1 MNEHKAFPLFT
12 AFSDINEK
20 YIFDA
25 LDETQHKSKWY
36 LNSAFLGI
44 SAACFCLVAVA
55 TAAMIALGGSG
66 KLSAFFGGNS
76 NTSSHSDSG
85 NNSTLCE
92 INDETMFARDFIK
105 VPLNKFS
112 IGLGAPGD
120 LSNRYTIDDLASVTQ
135 LDTYSFDENS
145 KIELYSEDGIKQ
157 VDKAFFTSKDYP
169 DYDYL
174 YGESVWYDIRNK
186 LYKVAYG
193 GELSSPDISISVS
206 DKGILVM
213 RIQSFSTDD
222 NSVTDIAG
230 IYPSETLY
238 TLALEHRKNRT
249 DSLYV
254 TDEQLGKIKS
264 EFAEYIK
271 NHSSVFG
278 EGYEESSFET
288 YEINEDKAFYPTIRY
303 TAKTKKPA
311 TTEEQ
316 ILDYNEMFCKTVT
329 IDYNGSDTYITVE
342 GIAPYV
348 KKTGTVNILPYDDAK
363 KKMAAN
369 DGVYAI
375 QPGMHQ
381 DGEDDEYCPTHNE
394 LLKTEYTAE
403 NDMILT
409 YAKTKDGSIIPV
421 YAEKRTYTADD
432 GNKDDYIALLS
443 AVK

>member
-12 AFSDINEK
+12 ALGGINEK
-20 YIFDA
+20 YISDA
-25 LDETQHKSKWY
+25 LDETPHQNKWY

-44 SAACFCLVAVA
+44 SAACFCLITVA
-55 TAAMIALGGSG
+55 TAAMIALGGSEY
-66 KLSAFFGGNS
+66 LSAFFSGNS
-76 NTSSHSDSG
+76 NTSSHSDY
-85 NNSTLCE
+85 STSNR
-92 INDETMFARDFIK
+92 INEKTMFARDFIK
-105 VPLNKFS
+105 VQHDKFS
-112 IGLGAPGD
+112 VGLGAPGD

-145 KIELYSEDGIKQ
+145 NIELYSEEGIKQ
-157 VDKAFFTSKDYP
+157 VDKAFFTSKDHS
-169 DYDYL
+169 DNENQ
-174 YGESVWYDIRNK
+174 YGESVWYDKNDET
-186 LYKVAYG
+186 YKIAYG
-193 GELSSPDISISVS
+193 GELSSPDISIWVN

-222 NSVTDIAG
+222 NSVADIAG

-238 TLALEHRKNRT
+238 ALALEHRKNRT

-254 TDEQLGKIKS
+254 TDEQLGKIKG

-278 EGYEESSFET
+278 KGYEESSFET

-329 IDYNGSDTYITVE
+329 IDYNGCDTYITVE
-342 GIAPYV
+342 GIAPYI

-369 DGVYAI
+369 DGVYAV
-375 QPGMHQ
+375 QPGVRQ
-381 DGEDDEYCPTHNE
+381 DGEDNDYCPTHNE

-421 YAEKRTYTADD
+421 YAEKRTYKADD
-432 GNKDDYIALLS
+432 GNEDDYIALLS

>member
-12 AFSDINEK
+12 AFGDINEK
-20 YIFDA
+20 YISDA
-25 LDETQHKSKWY
+25 LDETPHKNRWY
-36 LNSAFLGI
+36 LNTAFLGI

-66 KLSAFFGGNS
+66 KLSAFFSGNS
-76 NTSSHSDSG
+76 NTSSHSDHS
-85 NNSTLCE
+85 NNSTPSE
-92 INDETMFARDFIK
+92 INDATMFARDFIK
-105 VPLNKFS
+105 VPLDKFS
-112 IGLGAPGD
+112 VGLGAPVD

-303 TAKTKKPA
+303 TAKTKMPV

-329 IDYNGSDTYITVE
+329 IDYNGCDTYITVE
-342 GIAPYV
+342 GIAPYI

-369 DGVYAI
+369 DDVYAI
-375 QPGMHQ
+375 QPGVRQ
-381 DGEDDEYCPTHNE
+381 DGEDNDYCPTHNE

-409 YAKTKDGSIIPV
+409 YAKIKDGSIIPV

>member
-1 MNEHKAFPLFT
+1 MRKRGIGMKKKCNVLAAVMAGVMCVTLLCSCQSNAK
-12 AFSDINEK
+12 SGINE
-20 YIFDA
+20 
-25 LDETQHKSKWY
+25 
-36 LNSAFLGI
+36 
-44 SAACFCLVAVA
+44 
-55 TAAMIALGGSG
+55 
-66 KLSAFFGGNS
+66 
-76 NTSSHSDSG
+76 
-85 NNSTLCE
+85 
-92 INDETMFARDFIK
+92 ETMFARDFIK
-105 VPLNKFS
+105 VQRDKFS
-112 IGLGAPGD
+112 VGLGAPGD

-145 KIELYSEDGIKQ
+145 NIELYSEEGIKQ
-157 VDKAFFTSKDYP
+157 VDKAFFTSKDHS
-169 DYDYL
+169 DNENQ
-174 YGESVWYDIRNK
+174 YGESVWYDKNDET
-186 LYKVAYG
+186 YKIAYG
-193 GELSSPDISISVS
+193 GELSSPDISIWVN

-222 NSVTDIAG
+222 NSVADIAG

-238 TLALEHRKNRT
+238 ALALEHRKNRT

-278 EGYEESSFET
+278 AGYEESSFET

-316 ILDYNEMFCKTVT
+316 ILDYNDMFCKTVT
-329 IDYNGSDTYITVE
+329 IDYNGCDTYITVE

-363 KKMAAN
+363 KKMTAN
-369 DGVYAI
+369 DGVYAV
-375 QPGMHQ
+375 QPGVRQ
-381 DGEDDEYCPTHNE
+381 DGEDNDYCPTHNE

-421 YAEKRTYTADD
+421 YAEKRTYKADD
-432 GNKDDYIALLS
+432 GNEDDYIALLS

>member
-1 MNEHKAFPLFT
+1 MNNHKAFPLFT
-12 AFSDINEK
+12 AFGDINEK
-20 YIFDA
+20 YISDA
-25 LDETQHKSKWY
+25 LDETPHKNRWY
-36 LNSAFLGI
+36 LNTAFLGI

-66 KLSAFFGGNS
+66 KLSAFFSGNS
-76 NTSSHSDSG
+76 NTSSHSDHS
-85 NNSTLCE
+85 NNSTPSE
-92 INDETMFARDFIK
+92 INDATMFARDFIK
-105 VPLNKFS
+105 VPLDKFS
-112 IGLGAPGD
+112 VGLGAPVD

-303 TAKTKKPA
+303 TAKTKMPV

-329 IDYNGSDTYITVE
+329 IDYNGCDTYITVE
-342 GIAPYV
+342 GIAPYI

-369 DGVYAI
+369 DDVYAI
-375 QPGMHQ
+375 QPGVRQ
-381 DGEDDEYCPTHNE
+381 DGEDNDYCPTHNE

-409 YAKTKDGSIIPV
+409 YAKIKDGSIIPV

>member
-1 MNEHKAFPLFT
+1 MNEHKALPLFT

-20 YIFDA
+20 YISDA
-25 LDETQHKSKWY
+25 LDETPHKNKWY

-55 TAAMIALGGSG
+55 TAAMIALGGSEY
-66 KLSAFFGGNS
+66 LSAFFSGNS
-76 NTSSHSDSG
+76 NTSSHSDY
-85 NNSTLCE
+85 STSNG
-92 INDETMFARDFIK
+92 INEKTMFARDFIK
-105 VPLNKFS
+105 VQYDKFS
-112 IGLGAPGD
+112 VGLGAPGD
-120 LSNRYTIDDLASVTQ
+120 VSNRYTVDDLASVTQ

-186 LYKVAYG
+186 TYKVAYG
-193 GELSSPDISISVS
+193 GELSSPDISIWAD
-206 DKGILVM
+206 DKGELVM
-213 RIQSFSTDD
+213 RIQSFNTDD
-222 NSVTDIAG
+222 NSVSQIEG
-230 IYPSETLY
+230 IYPSEMLY

-278 EGYEESSFET
+278 EGYEESAFET
-288 YEINEDKAFYPTIRY
+288 YSINEDKAFYPTIRY
-303 TAKTKKPA
+303 TAKTKKA
-311 TTEEQ
+311 STAEEQ
-316 ILDYNEMFCKTVT
+316 ILDYNNMFCKTVT
-329 IDYNGSDTYITVE
+329 IEYNGSDTYISVD
-342 GIAPYV
+342 GIAPYI
-348 KKTGTVNILPYDDAK
+348 KKTGTVNILPYDEAK

-375 QPGMHQ
+375 QPGVCQ
-381 DGEDDEYCPTHNE
+381 DGEDNDYCPTHNE

-403 NDMILT
+403 SDMILT

-421 YAEKRTYTADD
+421 YAENRTYKADD

-443 AVK
+443 AAK

>member
-1 MNEHKAFPLFT
+1 MMAFLLKIIHLYHLLKGVKLMIKNRLLVILAGVMCVT
-12 AFSDINEK
+12 LLCSCQSNAKSGINE
-20 YIFDA
+20 
-25 LDETQHKSKWY
+25 
-36 LNSAFLGI
+36 
-44 SAACFCLVAVA
+44 
-55 TAAMIALGGSG
+55 
-66 KLSAFFGGNS
+66 
-76 NTSSHSDSG
+76 
-85 NNSTLCE
+85 
-92 INDETMFARDFIK
+92 ETMFARDFIK
-105 VPLNKFS
+105 VQRDKFS
-112 IGLGAPGD
+112 VGLGAPGD

-145 KIELYSEDGIKQ
+145 NIELYSEEGIKQ
-157 VDKAFFTSKDYP
+157 VDKAFFTSKAHSDNENQ
-169 DYDYL
+169 
-174 YGESVWYDIRNK
+174 YGESVWYDKNDET
-186 LYKVAYG
+186 YKIAYG
-193 GELSSPDISISVS
+193 GELSSPDISIWVN

-222 NSVTDIAG
+222 NSVADIAG

-238 TLALEHRKNRT
+238 ALALEHRKNRT

-329 IDYNGSDTYITVE
+329 IDYNGCDTYITVE
-342 GIAPYV
+342 GIAPYI

-369 DGVYAI
+369 DGVYAV
-375 QPGMHQ
+375 QPGVRQ
-381 DGEDDEYCPTHNE
+381 DGEDNDYCPTHNE

-403 NDMILT
+403 KDMILT
-409 YAKTKDGSIIPV
+409 YAKTNDGSVIPV
-421 YAEKRTYTADD
+421 YAEKRTYKADE
-432 GNKDDYIALLS
+432 NSITTDYIALMP
-443 AVK
+443 AAK

>member
-1 MNEHKAFPLFT
+1 MKKKYNVLAAVMAGAMCVTLLCSCQSNAK
-12 AFSDINEK
+12 SGINE
-20 YIFDA
+20 
-25 LDETQHKSKWY
+25 
-36 LNSAFLGI
+36 
-44 SAACFCLVAVA
+44 
-55 TAAMIALGGSG
+55 
-66 KLSAFFGGNS
+66 
-76 NTSSHSDSG
+76 
-85 NNSTLCE
+85 
-92 INDETMFARDFIK
+92 ETMFARDFIK
-105 VPLNKFS
+105 VQLDKFS
-112 IGLGAPGD
+112 VGLGAPGD
-120 LSNRYTIDDLASVTQ
+120 VSNRYAVDDLASVTQ

-157 VDKAFFTSKDYP
+157 IDKAFFTSKDYP

-186 LYKVAYG
+186 TYKVAYG
-193 GELSSPDISISVS
+193 GELSSPDISIWAD
-206 DKGILVM
+206 DKGELVM
-213 RIQSFSTDD
+213 RIQSFNTDD
-222 NSVTDIAG
+222 NSVSQIEG

-288 YEINEDKAFYPTIRY
+288 YSINEDKAFYPTIRY
-303 TAKTKKPA
+303 TAKTKKA
-311 TTEEQ
+311 STAEEK
-316 ILDYNEMFCKTVT
+316 ILDYNDMFCKTVT
-329 IDYNGSDTYITVE
+329 IEYDGSDTYISVE

-348 KKTGTVNILPYDDAK
+348 KKTGTVNILPYDEAK

-369 DGVYAI
+369 ENVYAV
-375 QPGMHQ
+375 QPGVCQ
-381 DGEDDEYCPTHNE
+381 DGEDNDYCPTHNE

-421 YAEKRTYTADD
+421 YAENRTYMADD

>member
-1 MNEHKAFPLFT
+1 MQY
-12 AFSDINEK
+12 D
-20 YIFDA
+20 
-25 LDETQHKSKWY
+25 
-36 LNSAFLGI
+36 
-44 SAACFCLVAVA
+44 
-55 TAAMIALGGSG
+55 
-66 KLSAFFGGNS
+66 
-76 NTSSHSDSG
+76 
-85 NNSTLCE
+85 
-92 INDETMFARDFIK
+92 
-105 VPLNKFS
+105 KFS
-112 IGLGAPGD
+112 VGLGAPGD
-120 LSNRYTIDDLASVTQ
+120 VSNRYTVDDLASVTQ

-186 LYKVAYG
+186 TYKVAYG
-193 GELSSPDISISVS
+193 GELSSPDISIWAD
-206 DKGILVM
+206 DKGVLVM
-213 RIQSFSTDD
+213 HIQSFSTDD
-222 NSVTDIAG
+222 NSVAHIAG

-238 TLALEHRKNRT
+238 ALALEHRKNRT

-303 TAKTKKPA
+303 TAKTKKA
-311 TTEEQ
+311 STAEEK
-316 ILDYNEMFCKTVT
+316 ILDYNDMFCKTVT
-329 IDYNGSDTYITVE
+329 IDYNGCDTYITVE

-369 DGVYAI
+369 DGVYAV
-375 QPGMHQ
+375 QPGVQQ
-381 DGEDDEYCPTHNE
+381 DSEDNDYCPTHNE

-421 YAEKRTYTADD
+421 YAEKRTYKADD
-432 GNKDDYIALLS
+432 GNEDDYIALLS

>member
-12 AFSDINEK
+12 AFGDINEK
-20 YIFDA
+20 YISDA
-25 LDETQHKSKWY
+25 LDETPHQNKWY
-36 LNSAFLGI
+36 LNSAFLGV
-44 SAACFCLVAVA
+44 SAACFCLITVA
-55 TAAMIALGGSG
+55 TAAMIALGGSEY
-66 KLSAFFGGNS
+66 LSAFFSGNS
-76 NTSSHSDSG
+76 NTSSHSDY
-85 NNSTLCE
+85 STSNG
-92 INDETMFARDFIK
+92 INEKTMFARDFIK
-105 VPLNKFS
+105 VQRDKFS
-112 IGLGAPGD
+112 VGLGAPGD

-145 KIELYSEDGIKQ
+145 NIELYSEEGIKQ
-157 VDKAFFTSKDYP
+157 VDKAFFTSKDHS
-169 DYDYL
+169 DNENQ
-174 YGESVWYDIRNK
+174 YGESVWYDKNDET
-186 LYKVAYG
+186 YKIAYG
-193 GELSSPDISISVS
+193 GELSSPDISIWVN

-222 NSVTDIAG
+222 NSVADIAG

-238 TLALEHRKNRT
+238 ALALEHRKNRT

-254 TDEQLGKIKS
+254 TDEQLGKIKG

-329 IDYNGSDTYITVE
+329 IDYNGCDTYITVE
-342 GIAPYV
+342 GIAPYI

-363 KKMAAN
+363 KKMTAN
-369 DGVYAI
+369 DGVYAV
-375 QPGMHQ
+375 QPGVRQ
-381 DGEDDEYCPTHNE
+381 DGEDNDYCPTHNE

-409 YAKTKDGSIIPV
+409 YAKTNDGSIIPV
-421 YAEKRTYTADD
+421 YAEKRTYKADD
-432 GNKDDYIALLS
+432 GNEDDYIALLS

>member
-12 AFSDINEK
+12 AFSNINEK
-20 YIFDA
+20 YVSDA
-25 LDETQHKSKWY
+25 LDETPHKNKWY
-36 LNSAFLGI
+36 LNSAFLGV
-44 SAACFCLVAVA
+44 SAACFCLITVA
-55 TAAMIALGGSG
+55 TAAMIALGGSE

-76 NTSSHSDSG
+76 NTSSHSDYS
-85 NNSTLCE
+85 NNSTLSG
-92 INDETMFARDFIK
+92 INEKTMFARDFIK
-105 VPLNKFS
+105 VQHDKFS
-112 IGLGAPGD
+112 VGLGAAGD
-120 LSNRYTIDDLASVTQ
+120 VSNRYTADDLASVTQ

-169 DYDYL
+169 DYEYL

-193 GELSSPDISISVS
+193 GELSFPDICIWVD
-206 DKGILVM
+206 DKGVLVM

-222 NSVTDIAG
+222 NSVAQIAG

-238 TLALEHRKNRT
+238 ALALEHRKNRT

-254 TDEQLGKIKS
+254 TDEQLGKIKG

-278 EGYEESSFET
+278 EGYEESAFET
-288 YEINEDKAFYPTIRY
+288 YEINEYKAFYPTIRY

-329 IDYNGSDTYITVE
+329 IDYNGCDTYITVE

-394 LLKTEYTAE
+394 LLKTEYTADD
-403 NDMILT
+403 DMILT

-421 YAEKRTYTADD
+421 YAEKRTYKADG

>member
-12 AFSDINEK
+12 AFGDINEK
-20 YIFDA
+20 YISDA
-25 LDETQHKSKWY
+25 LDETPHQNKWY
-36 LNSAFLGI
+36 LNSAFLGV
-44 SAACFCLVAVA
+44 SAACFCLITVA
-55 TAAMIALGGSG
+55 TAAMIALGGSEY
-66 KLSAFFGGNS
+66 LSAFFSGNS
-76 NTSSHSDSG
+76 NTSSHSDY
-85 NNSTLCE
+85 STSNG
-92 INDETMFARDFIK
+92 INEKTMFARDFIK
-105 VPLNKFS
+105 VQHDKFS
-112 IGLGAPGD
+112 VGLGSPGD

-145 KIELYSEDGIKQ
+145 NIELYSEEGIKQ
-157 VDKAFFTSKDYP
+157 VDKAFFTSKDHS
-169 DYDYL
+169 DNENQ
-174 YGESVWYDIRNK
+174 YGESVWYDKNDET
-186 LYKVAYG
+186 YKIAYG
-193 GELSSPDISISVS
+193 GELSSPDISIWVN

-222 NSVTDIAG
+222 NSVADIAG

-238 TLALEHRKNRT
+238 ALALEHRKNRT

-254 TDEQLGKIKS
+254 TDEQLGKIKG

-316 ILDYNEMFCKTVT
+316 ILDYNDMFCKTVT
-329 IDYNGSDTYITVE
+329 IDYNGCDTYITVE
-342 GIAPYV
+342 GIAPYI
-348 KKTGTVNILPYDDAK
+348 KKTGTVNILAYDDAK

-369 DGVYAI
+369 DGVYAV
-375 QPGMHQ
+375 QPGVRQ
-381 DGEDDEYCPTHNE
+381 DGEDNDYCPTHNE

-421 YAEKRTYTADD
+421 YAEKRTYKADD
-432 GNKDDYIALLS
+432 GNEDDYIALLS

>member
-12 AFSDINEK
+12 AFGDINEK
-20 YIFDA
+20 YISDA
-25 LDETQHKSKWY
+25 LDETPHQNKWY
-36 LNSAFLGI
+36 LNSAFLGV
-44 SAACFCLVAVA
+44 SAACFCLITVA
-55 TAAMIALGGSG
+55 TAAMIALGGSEY
-66 KLSAFFGGNS
+66 LSAFFSGNS
-76 NTSSHSDSG
+76 NTSSHSDY
-85 NNSTLCE
+85 STSNG
-92 INDETMFARDFIK
+92 INEKTMFARDFIK
-105 VPLNKFS
+105 VQRDKFS
-112 IGLGAPGD
+112 VGLGAPGD

-145 KIELYSEDGIKQ
+145 NIELYSEEGIKQ
-157 VDKAFFTSKDYP
+157 VDKAFFTSKDHS
-169 DYDYL
+169 DNENQ
-174 YGESVWYDIRNK
+174 YGESVWYDKNDET
-186 LYKVAYG
+186 YKITYG
-193 GELSSPDISISVS
+193 GELSSPDISIWVN

-222 NSVTDIAG
+222 NSVADIAG

-238 TLALEHRKNRT
+238 ALALEHRKNRT

-254 TDEQLGKIKS
+254 TDEQLGKIKG

-329 IDYNGSDTYITVE
+329 IDYNGCDTYITVE
-342 GIAPYV
+342 GIAPYI

-363 KKMAAN
+363 KKMTAN
-369 DGVYAI
+369 DGVYAV
-375 QPGMHQ
+375 QPGVRQ
-381 DGEDDEYCPTHNE
+381 DGEDNDYCPTHNE

-409 YAKTKDGSIIPV
+409 YAKTNDGSIIPV
-421 YAEKRTYTADD
+421 YAEKRTYKADD
-432 GNKDDYIALLS
+432 GNEDDYIALLS

>member
-12 AFSDINEK
+12 AFGNINEK
-20 YIFDA
+20 YISDA
-25 LDETQHKSKWY
+25 LDETPHKSKWY

-44 SAACFCLVAVA
+44 SAACFCLVAVT

-66 KLSAFFGGNS
+66 KLSAFFGENS
-76 NTSSHSDSG
+76 NTSSHSDHS
-85 NNSTLCE
+85 NNSTPSK
-92 INDETMFARDFIK
+92 INEETMFARDFIK
-105 VPLNKFS
+105 VQRDKFS
-112 IGLGAPGD
+112 VGLGAPGD
-120 LSNRYTIDDLASVTQ
+120 LSYRYTVDDLASVTQ

-186 LYKVAYG
+186 TYKVAYG
-193 GELSSPDISISVS
+193 GELSSPDISIWAD
-206 DKGILVM
+206 DKGELVM
-213 RIQSFSTDD
+213 RIQSFNTDD
-222 NSVTDIAG
+222 NSVSQIEG
-230 IYPSETLY
+230 IYPSEMLY

-278 EGYEESSFET
+278 EGYEESAFET
-288 YEINEDKAFYPTIRY
+288 YSINEDKAFYPTIRY
-303 TAKTKKPA
+303 TAKTKKA
-311 TTEEQ
+311 STAEEQ
-316 ILDYNEMFCKTVT
+316 ILDYNNMFCKTVT
-329 IDYNGSDTYITVE
+329 IEYNGSDTYISVD
-342 GIAPYV
+342 GIAPYI
-348 KKTGTVNILPYDDAK
+348 KKTGTVNILPYDEAK

-375 QPGMHQ
+375 QPGVCQ
-381 DGEDDEYCPTHNE
+381 DGEDNDYCPTHNE

-403 NDMILT
+403 SDMILT

-421 YAEKRTYTADD
+421 YAENRTYKADD

-443 AVK
+443 AAK

>member
-20 YIFDA
+20 YISDA
-25 LDETQHKSKWY
+25 LDETPHENKWY

-44 SAACFCLVAVA
+44 SAACFCLITVA
-55 TAAMIALGGSG
+55 TAAMIALGGSEY
-66 KLSAFFGGNS
+66 LSAFFSGNS
-76 NTSSHSDSG
+76 NTSSHSDY
-85 NNSTLCE
+85 STSNR
-92 INDETMFARDFIK
+92 INEKTMFARDFIK
-105 VPLNKFS
+105 VQHDKFS
-112 IGLGAPGD
+112 VGLGAPGD

-145 KIELYSEDGIKQ
+145 NIELYSEEGIKQ
-157 VDKAFFTSKDYP
+157 VDKAFFTSKDHS
-169 DYDYL
+169 DNENQ
-174 YGESVWYDIRNK
+174 YGESVWYDKNDET
-186 LYKVAYG
+186 YKIAYG
-193 GELSSPDISISVS
+193 GELSSPDISIWVN

-222 NSVTDIAG
+222 NSVADIVG

-238 TLALEHRKNRT
+238 ALALEHRKNRT

-254 TDEQLGKIKS
+254 TDEQLGKIKG

-329 IDYNGSDTYITVE
+329 IDYNGCDTYITVE
-342 GIAPYV
+342 GIAPYI

-369 DGVYAI
+369 DGVYAV
-375 QPGMHQ
+375 QPGVRQ
-381 DGEDDEYCPTHNE
+381 DGEDNDYCPTHNE

-403 NDMILT
+403 NDMMLT

-421 YAEKRTYTADD
+421 YAEKRTYKADD
-432 GNKDDYIALLS
+432 GNEDDYIALLS

>member
-1 MNEHKAFPLFT
+1 MTKT
-12 AFSDINEK
+12 V
-20 YIFDA
+20 
-25 LDETQHKSKWY
+25 T
-36 LNSAFLGI
+36 
-44 SAACFCLVAVA
+44 
-55 TAAMIALGGSG
+55 
-66 KLSAFFGGNS
+66 S
-76 NTSSHSDSG
+76 N
-85 NNSTLCE
+85 C
-92 INDETMFARDFIK
+92 
-105 VPLNKFS
+105 
-112 IGLGAPGD
+112 
-120 LSNRYTIDDLASVTQ
+120 
-135 LDTYSFDENS
+135 
-145 KIELYSEDGIKQ
+145 
-157 VDKAFFTSKDYP
+157 TSKDHS
-169 DYDYL
+169 DNENQ
-174 YGESVWYDIRNK
+174 YGESVWYDKNDET
-186 LYKVAYG
+186 YKIAYG
-193 GELSSPDISISVS
+193 GELSSPDISIWVN

-222 NSVTDIAG
+222 NSVADIAG

-238 TLALEHRKNRT
+238 ALALEHRKNRT

-254 TDEQLGKIKS
+254 TDEQLGKIKG

-329 IDYNGSDTYITVE
+329 INYNGCDTYITVE
-342 GIAPYV
+342 GIAPYI

-369 DGVYAI
+369 DGVYAV
-375 QPGMHQ
+375 QPGVRQ
-381 DGEDDEYCPTHNE
+381 DGEDNDYCPTHNE

-409 YAKTKDGSIIPV
+409 YAKTNDGSIIPV
-421 YAEKRTYTADD
+421 YAEKRTYKADE
-432 GNKDDYIALLS
+432 NSITTDYIALMP
-443 AVK
+443 AAK

>member
-1 MNEHKAFPLFT
+1 MKKKCNVLAAVMAGVMCVTLLCSCQSNAK
-12 AFSDINEK
+12 SGINE
-20 YIFDA
+20 
-25 LDETQHKSKWY
+25 
-36 LNSAFLGI
+36 
-44 SAACFCLVAVA
+44 
-55 TAAMIALGGSG
+55 
-66 KLSAFFGGNS
+66 
-76 NTSSHSDSG
+76 
-85 NNSTLCE
+85 
-92 INDETMFARDFIK
+92 ETMFARDFIK
-105 VPLNKFS
+105 VQRDKFS
-112 IGLGAPGD
+112 VGLGAPGD

-145 KIELYSEDGIKQ
+145 NIELYSEEGIKQ
-157 VDKAFFTSKDYP
+157 VDKAFFTSKDHS
-169 DYDYL
+169 DNENQ
-174 YGESVWYDIRNK
+174 YGESVWYDKNDET
-186 LYKVAYG
+186 YKIAYG
-193 GELSSPDISISVS
+193 GELSSPDISIWVN

-222 NSVTDIAG
+222 NSVADIAG

-238 TLALEHRKNRT
+238 ALALEHRKNRT

-303 TAKTKKPA
+303 TAKTKKA
-311 TTEEQ
+311 STAEEK

-369 DGVYAI
+369 DGVYAV
-375 QPGMHQ
+375 QPGVRQ
-381 DGEDDEYCPTHNE
+381 DGEDNDYCPTHNE
-394 LLKTEYTAE
+394 LLKTDYTAE

-421 YAEKRTYTADD
+421 YAEKRTYKADE
-432 GNKDDYIALLS
+432 NSITTDYIALMP
-443 AVK
+443 AAK

>member
-20 YIFDA
+20 YISDA
-25 LDETQHKSKWY
+25 LDETPHQNKWY

-44 SAACFCLVAVA
+44 SAACFCLITVA
-55 TAAMIALGGSG
+55 TAAMIALGGSEY
-66 KLSAFFGGNS
+66 LSAFFSGNS
-76 NTSSHSDSG
+76 NTSSHSDY
-85 NNSTLCE
+85 STSNG
-92 INDETMFARDFIK
+92 INEKTMFARDFIK
-105 VPLNKFS
+105 VQRDKFS
-112 IGLGAPGD
+112 VGLGAPGD

-145 KIELYSEDGIKQ
+145 NIELYSEEGIKQ
-157 VDKAFFTSKDYP
+157 VDKAFFTSKDHS
-169 DYDYL
+169 DNENQ
-174 YGESVWYDIRNK
+174 YGESVWYDKNDET
-186 LYKVAYG
+186 YKIAYG
-193 GELSSPDISISVS
+193 GELSSPDISIWVN

-222 NSVTDIAG
+222 NSVADIAG

-278 EGYEESSFET
+278 EGYVESSFET

-329 IDYNGSDTYITVE
+329 IDYNGCDTYITVE
-342 GIAPYV
+342 GIAPYI

-375 QPGMHQ
+375 QPGVRQ
-381 DGEDDEYCPTHNE
+381 DGEDNDYCPTHNE

-421 YAEKRTYTADD
+421 YAEKRTYKADD
-432 GNKDDYIALLS
+432 GNEDDYIALLS

>member
-1 MNEHKAFPLFT
+1 MMAFLLKIIPLYHLLKGVKLMIKNRLLVILAVVMCVT
-12 AFSDINEK
+12 LLCSCQSNAKSGINE
-20 YIFDA
+20 
-25 LDETQHKSKWY
+25 
-36 LNSAFLGI
+36 
-44 SAACFCLVAVA
+44 
-55 TAAMIALGGSG
+55 
-66 KLSAFFGGNS
+66 
-76 NTSSHSDSG
+76 
-85 NNSTLCE
+85 
-92 INDETMFARDFIK
+92 ETMFARDFIK
-105 VPLNKFS
+105 VQRDKFS
-112 IGLGAPGD
+112 VGLGAPGD

-145 KIELYSEDGIKQ
+145 NIELYSEEGIKQ
-157 VDKAFFTSKDYP
+157 VDKAFFTSKDHS
-169 DYDYL
+169 DNENQ
-174 YGESVWYDIRNK
+174 YGESVWYDKNDET
-186 LYKVAYG
+186 YKIAYG
-193 GELSSPDISISVS
+193 GELSSPDISIWVN

-222 NSVTDIAG
+222 NSVADIAG

-238 TLALEHRKNRT
+238 ALALEHRKNRT

-329 IDYNGSDTYITVE
+329 IDYNGCDTYITVE
-342 GIAPYV
+342 GIAPYI

-369 DGVYAI
+369 DGVYAV
-375 QPGMHQ
+375 QPGVRQ
-381 DGEDDEYCPTHNE
+381 DGEDNDYCPTHNE

-421 YAEKRTYTADD
+421 YAEKRTYKADE
-432 GNKDDYIALLS
+432 NSITTDYIALMP
-443 AVK
+443 AAK

>member
-1 MNEHKAFPLFT
+1 MNNHKAFPLFT
-12 AFSDINEK
+12 AFGDINEK
-20 YIFDA
+20 YISDA
-25 LDETQHKSKWY
+25 FDETPHKNRWY
-36 LNSAFLGI
+36 LNTAFLGVA
-44 SAACFCLVAVA
+44 AACFCLVAVA

-76 NTSSHSDSG
+76 NTSSHSDHS

-105 VPLNKFS
+105 VPLDKFS

-303 TAKTKKPA
+303 TAKTKMPV

-316 ILDYNEMFCKTVT
+316 ILDYNEMFSKTVT
-329 IDYNGSDTYITVE
+329 IDYDGCDTYITVE

-369 DGVYAI
+369 DDVYAI
-375 QPGMHQ
+375 QPGVRQ
-381 DGEDDEYCPTHNE
+381 DGEDNDYCPTHNE

>member
-1 MNEHKAFPLFT
+1 MMAFLLKIIHLYHLLKGVKLMIKNRLLVILAGVMCVT
-12 AFSDINEK
+12 LLCSCQSNAKSGINE
-20 YIFDA
+20 
-25 LDETQHKSKWY
+25 
-36 LNSAFLGI
+36 
-44 SAACFCLVAVA
+44 
-55 TAAMIALGGSG
+55 
-66 KLSAFFGGNS
+66 
-76 NTSSHSDSG
+76 
-85 NNSTLCE
+85 
-92 INDETMFARDFIK
+92 ETMFARDFIK
-105 VPLNKFS
+105 VQRDKFS
-112 IGLGAPGD
+112 VGLGAPGD

-145 KIELYSEDGIKQ
+145 NIELYSEEGIKQ
-157 VDKAFFTSKDYP
+157 VDKAFFTSKAHSDNENQ
-169 DYDYL
+169 
-174 YGESVWYDIRNK
+174 YGESVWYDKNDET
-186 LYKVAYG
+186 YKIAYG
-193 GELSSPDISISVS
+193 GELSSPDISIWVN

-222 NSVTDIAG
+222 NSVADIAG

-238 TLALEHRKNRT
+238 ALALEHRKNRT

-329 IDYNGSDTYITVE
+329 IDYNGCDTYITVE
-342 GIAPYV
+342 GIAPYI

-369 DGVYAI
+369 DGVYAV
-375 QPGMHQ
+375 QPGVRQ
-381 DGEDDEYCPTHNE
+381 DGEDNDYCPTHNE

-409 YAKTKDGSIIPV
+409 YAKTNDGSIIPV
-421 YAEKRTYTADD
+421 YAEKRTYKADE
-432 GNKDDYIALLS
+432 NSITTDYIALMP
-443 AVK
+443 AAK

>member
-1 MNEHKAFPLFT
+1 MQVVKLELLPRCKAAAGGLYGMRKRGIGMKKKCNVLAAVMAGVMCVT
-12 AFSDINEK
+12 LLCSCQSNAKSGINE
-20 YIFDA
+20 
-25 LDETQHKSKWY
+25 
-36 LNSAFLGI
+36 
-44 SAACFCLVAVA
+44 
-55 TAAMIALGGSG
+55 
-66 KLSAFFGGNS
+66 
-76 NTSSHSDSG
+76 
-85 NNSTLCE
+85 
-92 INDETMFARDFIK
+92 ETMFARDFIK
-105 VPLNKFS
+105 VQHDKFS
-112 IGLGAPGD
+112 VGLGAPGD
-120 LSNRYTIDDLASVTQ
+120 LSNRYTIDDLASVIQ

-145 KIELYSEDGIKQ
+145 NIELYSEEGIKQ
-157 VDKAFFTSKDYP
+157 VDKAFFTSKDHS
-169 DYDYL
+169 DNENQ
-174 YGESVWYDIRNK
+174 YGESVWYDKNDET
-186 LYKVAYG
+186 YKIAYG
-193 GELSSPDISISVS
+193 GELSSPDISIWVN

-222 NSVTDIAG
+222 NSVADIAG

-238 TLALEHRKNRT
+238 ALALEHRKNRT

-329 IDYNGSDTYITVE
+329 IDYNGCDTYITVE
-342 GIAPYV
+342 GIAPYI

-363 KKMAAN
+363 KKMTAN
-369 DGVYAI
+369 DGVYAV
-375 QPGMHQ
+375 QPGVRQ
-381 DGEDDEYCPTHNE
+381 DGEDNDYCPTHNE

-409 YAKTKDGSIIPV
+409 YAKTNDGSIIPV
-421 YAEKRTYTADD
+421 YAEKRTYKADE
-432 GNKDDYIALLS
+432 NSITTDYIALMP
-443 AVK
+443 AAK

>member
-1 MNEHKAFPLFT
+1 MKKKCNVLAAVMAGVMCVTLLCSCQSNAK
-12 AFSDINEK
+12 SGINE
-20 YIFDA
+20 
-25 LDETQHKSKWY
+25 
-36 LNSAFLGI
+36 
-44 SAACFCLVAVA
+44 
-55 TAAMIALGGSG
+55 
-66 KLSAFFGGNS
+66 
-76 NTSSHSDSG
+76 
-85 NNSTLCE
+85 
-92 INDETMFARDFIK
+92 ETMFARDFIK
-105 VPLNKFS
+105 VQRDKFS
-112 IGLGAPGD
+112 VGLGAPGD

-145 KIELYSEDGIKQ
+145 NIELYSEEGIKQ
-157 VDKAFFTSKDYP
+157 VDKAFFTSKDHS
-169 DYDYL
+169 DNENQ
-174 YGESVWYDIRNK
+174 YGESVWYDKNDET
-186 LYKVAYG
+186 YKIAYG
-193 GELSSPDISISVS
+193 GELSSPDISIWVN

-222 NSVTDIAG
+222 NSVADIAG

-238 TLALEHRKNRT
+238 ALALEHRKNRT

-329 IDYNGSDTYITVE
+329 IDYNGCDTYITVE
-342 GIAPYV
+342 GIAPYI

-369 DGVYAI
+369 DGVYAV
-375 QPGMHQ
+375 QPGVRQ
-381 DGEDDEYCPTHNE
+381 DGEDNDYCPTHNE
-394 LLKTEYTAE
+394 LLKTDYTAE

-421 YAEKRTYTADD
+421 YAEKRTYKADE
-432 GNKDDYIALLS
+432 NSITTDYIALMP
-443 AVK
+443 AAK

>member
-1 MNEHKAFPLFT
+1 MNNHKAFPLFT
-12 AFSDINEK
+12 AFGDINEK
-20 YIFDA
+20 YISDA
-25 LDETQHKSKWY
+25 FDETPHKNRWY
-36 LNSAFLGI
+36 LNTAFLGV
-44 SAACFCLVAVA
+44 ATACFCLVAVA

-105 VPLNKFS
+105 VPLDKFS

-303 TAKTKKPA
+303 TAKTKMPV

-316 ILDYNEMFCKTVT
+316 ILDYNEMFSKTVT
-329 IDYNGSDTYITVE
+329 IDYDGCDTYITVE

-348 KKTGTVNILPYDDAK
+348 KKTGTVNILPYNDAK

-369 DGVYAI
+369 DDVYAI
-375 QPGMHQ
+375 QPSVRQ
-381 DGEDDEYCPTHNE
+381 DGEDNDYCPTHNE

>member
-12 AFSDINEK
+12 AFGDINEK
-20 YIFDA
+20 YISDA
-25 LDETQHKSKWY
+25 LDETPHQNKWY
-36 LNSAFLGI
+36 LNSAFLGV
-44 SAACFCLVAVA
+44 SAACFCLITVA
-55 TAAMIALGGSG
+55 TAAMIALGGSEY
-66 KLSAFFGGNS
+66 LSAFFSGNS
-76 NTSSHSDSG
+76 NTSSHSDY
-85 NNSTLCE
+85 STSNR
-92 INDETMFARDFIK
+92 INEKTMFARDFIK
-105 VPLNKFS
+105 VQHDKFS
-112 IGLGAPGD
+112 VGLGAPGD

-145 KIELYSEDGIKQ
+145 NIELYSEEGIKQ
-157 VDKAFFTSKDYP
+157 VDKAFFTSKDHS
-169 DYDYL
+169 DNENQ
-174 YGESVWYDIRNK
+174 YGESVWYDKNDET
-186 LYKVAYG
+186 YKIAYG
-193 GELSSPDISISVS
+193 GELSSPDISIWVN

-222 NSVTDIAG
+222 NSVADIVG

-238 TLALEHRKNRT
+238 ALALEHRKNRT

-254 TDEQLGKIKS
+254 TDEQLGKIKG

-329 IDYNGSDTYITVE
+329 IDYNGCDTYITVE
-342 GIAPYV
+342 GIAPYI

-369 DGVYAI
+369 DGVYAV
-375 QPGMHQ
+375 QPGVRQ
-381 DGEDDEYCPTHNE
+381 DGEDNDYCPTHNE

-403 NDMILT
+403 NDMMLT

-421 YAEKRTYTADD
+421 YAEKRTYKADD
-432 GNKDDYIALLS
+432 GNEDDYIALLS

>member
-1 MNEHKAFPLFT
+1 MIKNRLLVILAGVMCVTLLCSCQSNAK
-12 AFSDINEK
+12 SGINE
-20 YIFDA
+20 
-25 LDETQHKSKWY
+25 
-36 LNSAFLGI
+36 
-44 SAACFCLVAVA
+44 
-55 TAAMIALGGSG
+55 
-66 KLSAFFGGNS
+66 
-76 NTSSHSDSG
+76 
-85 NNSTLCE
+85 
-92 INDETMFARDFIK
+92 ETMFARDFIK
-105 VPLNKFS
+105 VQRDKFS
-112 IGLGAPGD
+112 VGLGAPGD

-145 KIELYSEDGIKQ
+145 NIELYSEEGIKQ
-157 VDKAFFTSKDYP
+157 VDKAFFTSKAHSDNENQ
-169 DYDYL
+169 
-174 YGESVWYDIRNK
+174 YGESVWYDKNDET
-186 LYKVAYG
+186 YKIAYG
-193 GELSSPDISISVS
+193 GELSSPDISIWVN

-222 NSVTDIAG
+222 NSVADIAG

-238 TLALEHRKNRT
+238 ALALEHRKNRT

-316 ILDYNEMFCKTVT
+316 ILNYNEMFCKTVT
-329 IDYNGSDTYITVE
+329 IDYNGCDTYITVE
-342 GIAPYV
+342 GIAPYI

-369 DGVYAI
+369 DGVYAV
-375 QPGMHQ
+375 QPGVRQ
-381 DGEDDEYCPTHNE
+381 DGEDNDYCPTHNE

-403 NDMILT
+403 KDMILT
-409 YAKTKDGSIIPV
+409 YAKTNDGSVIPV
-421 YAEKRTYTADD
+421 YAEKRTYKADE
-432 GNKDDYIALLS
+432 NSITTDYIALMP
-443 AVK
+443 AAK

>member
-1 MNEHKAFPLFT
+1 MKNI
-12 AFSDINEK
+12 S
-20 YIFDA
+20 DA
-25 LDETQHKSKWY
+25 LDETPHQNKWY
-36 LNSAFLGI
+36 LNSAFLGV
-44 SAACFCLVAVA
+44 SAACFCLITVA
-55 TAAMIALGGSG
+55 TAAMIALGGSEY
-66 KLSAFFGGNS
+66 LSAFFSGNS
-76 NTSSHSDSG
+76 NTSSHSDY
-85 NNSTLCE
+85 STSNG
-92 INDETMFARDFIK
+92 INEKTMFARDFIK
-105 VPLNKFS
+105 VQRDKFS
-112 IGLGAPGD
+112 VGLGAPGD

-145 KIELYSEDGIKQ
+145 NIELYSEEGIKQ
-157 VDKAFFTSKDYP
+157 VDKAFFTSKDHS
-169 DYDYL
+169 DNENQ
-174 YGESVWYDIRNK
+174 YGESVWYDKNDET
-186 LYKVAYG
+186 YKIAYG
-193 GELSSPDISISVS
+193 GELSSPDISIWVN

-222 NSVTDIAG
+222 NSVADIAG

-238 TLALEHRKNRT
+238 ALALEHRKNRT

-316 ILDYNEMFCKTVT
+316 ILDYNDMFCKTVT
-329 IDYNGSDTYITVE
+329 IDYNGCDTYITVE
-342 GIAPYV
+342 GIAPYI
-348 KKTGTVNILPYDDAK
+348 KKTGTVNILPYNDAK

-369 DGVYAI
+369 DGVYAV
-375 QPGMHQ
+375 QPGVRQ
-381 DGEDDEYCPTHNE
+381 DGEDNDYCPTHNE

-409 YAKTKDGSIIPV
+409 YAKTNDGSIIPV
-421 YAEKRTYTADD
+421 YAEKRTYKADD
-432 GNKDDYIALLS
+432 GNEDDYIALLS

>member
-12 AFSDINEK
+12 ALGGINEK
-20 YIFDA
+20 YISDA
-25 LDETQHKSKWY
+25 LDETPHENKWY
-36 LNSAFLGI
+36 LNSAFLCI
-44 SAACFCLVAVA
+44 SAACFCLITVA
-55 TAAMIALGGSG
+55 TAAMIALGGSEY
-66 KLSAFFGGNS
+66 LSAFFSGNS
-76 NTSSHSDSG
+76 NTSSHSDY
-85 NNSTLCE
+85 STSNR
-92 INDETMFARDFIK
+92 INEKTMFARDFIK
-105 VPLNKFS
+105 VQHDKFS
-112 IGLGAPGD
+112 VGLGAPGD

-145 KIELYSEDGIKQ
+145 NIELYSEEGIKQ
-157 VDKAFFTSKDYP
+157 VDKAFFTSKDHS
-169 DYDYL
+169 DNENQ
-174 YGESVWYDIRNK
+174 YGESVWYDKNDET
-186 LYKVAYG
+186 YKIAYG
-193 GELSSPDISISVS
+193 GELSSPDISIWVN

-222 NSVTDIAG
+222 NSVADIAG

-238 TLALEHRKNRT
+238 ALALEHRKNRT

-254 TDEQLGKIKS
+254 TDEQLGKIKG

-278 EGYEESSFET
+278 KGYEESSFET

-329 IDYNGSDTYITVE
+329 IDYNGCDTYITVE
-342 GIAPYV
+342 GIAPYI

-369 DGVYAI
+369 DGVYAV
-375 QPGMHQ
+375 QPGVRQ
-381 DGEDDEYCPTHNE
+381 DGEDNDYCPTHNE

-421 YAEKRTYTADD
+421 YAEKRTYKADD
-432 GNKDDYIALLS
+432 GNEDDYIALLS

>member
-1 MNEHKAFPLFT
+1 MKKKCNVLAAVMAGVMCVTLLCSCQSNAK
-12 AFSDINEK
+12 SGINE
-20 YIFDA
+20 
-25 LDETQHKSKWY
+25 
-36 LNSAFLGI
+36 
-44 SAACFCLVAVA
+44 
-55 TAAMIALGGSG
+55 
-66 KLSAFFGGNS
+66 
-76 NTSSHSDSG
+76 
-85 NNSTLCE
+85 
-92 INDETMFARDFIK
+92 ETMFARDFIK
-105 VPLNKFS
+105 VQRDKFS
-112 IGLGAPGD
+112 VGLGAPGD

-145 KIELYSEDGIKQ
+145 NIELYSEEGIKQ
-157 VDKAFFTSKDYP
+157 VDKAFFTSKDHS
-169 DYDYL
+169 DNENQ
-174 YGESVWYDIRNK
+174 YGESVWYDKNDET
-186 LYKVAYG
+186 YKIAYG
-193 GELSSPDISISVS
+193 GELSSPDISIWVN

-222 NSVTDIAG
+222 NSVADIAG

-238 TLALEHRKNRT
+238 ALALEHRKNRT

-254 TDEQLGKIKS
+254 TDEQLGKIKG

-329 IDYNGSDTYITVE
+329 IDYNGCDTYITVE
-342 GIAPYV
+342 GIAPYI

-369 DGVYAI
+369 DGVYAV
-375 QPGMHQ
+375 QPGVRQ
-381 DGEDDEYCPTHNE
+381 DGEDNDYCPTHNE

-409 YAKTKDGSIIPV
+409 YAKTNDGSIIPV
-421 YAEKRTYTADD
+421 YAEKRTYKADE
-432 GNKDDYIALLS
+432 NSITTDYIALMP
-443 AVK
+443 AAK

>member
-12 AFSDINEK
+12 AFGDINEK
-20 YIFDA
+20 YISDA
-25 LDETQHKSKWY
+25 LDETPHQNKWY
-36 LNSAFLGI
+36 LNSAFLGV
-44 SAACFCLVAVA
+44 SAACFCLITVA
-55 TAAMIALGGSG
+55 TAAMIALGGSEY
-66 KLSAFFGGNS
+66 LSAFFSGNS
-76 NTSSHSDSG
+76 NTSSHSDY
-85 NNSTLCE
+85 STSNG
-92 INDETMFARDFIK
+92 INEKTMFARDFIK
-105 VPLNKFS
+105 VQRDKFS
-112 IGLGAPGD
+112 VGLGAPGD

-145 KIELYSEDGIKQ
+145 NIELYSEEGIKQ
-157 VDKAFFTSKDYP
+157 VDKAFFTSKDHS
-169 DYDYL
+169 DNENQ
-174 YGESVWYDIRNK
+174 YGESVWYDKNDET
-186 LYKVAYG
+186 YKIAYG
-193 GELSSPDISISVS
+193 GELSSPDISIWVN

-222 NSVTDIAG
+222 NSVADIAG

-238 TLALEHRKNRT
+238 ALALEHRKNRT

-254 TDEQLGKIKS
+254 TDEQLGKIKG

-278 EGYEESSFET
+278 KGYEESSFET

-329 IDYNGSDTYITVE
+329 IDYNGCDTYITVE
-342 GIAPYV
+342 GIAPYI
-348 KKTGTVNILPYDDAK
+348 KKTGTVNILPYDEAK

-369 DGVYAI
+369 DGVYAV
-375 QPGMHQ
+375 QPGVRQ
-381 DGEDDEYCPTHNE
+381 DGEDNDYCPTHNE

-409 YAKTKDGSIIPV
+409 YAKTNDGSIIPV
-421 YAEKRTYTADD
+421 YAEKRTYKADD
-432 GNKDDYIALLS
+432 GNEDDYIALLS

>member
-12 AFSDINEK
+12 AFGDINEK
-20 YIFDA
+20 YISDA
-25 LDETQHKSKWY
+25 LDETPHQNKWY

-44 SAACFCLVAVA
+44 SAACFCLITVA
-55 TAAMIALGGSG
+55 TAAMIALGGSEY
-66 KLSAFFGGNS
+66 LSAFFSGNS
-76 NTSSHSDSG
+76 NTSSHSDY
-85 NNSTLCE
+85 STSNG
-92 INDETMFARDFIK
+92 INEKTMFARDFIK
-105 VPLNKFS
+105 VQHDKFS
-112 IGLGAPGD
+112 VGLGAPGD

-145 KIELYSEDGIKQ
+145 NIELYSEEGIKQ
-157 VDKAFFTSKDYP
+157 VDKAFFTSKDHS
-169 DYDYL
+169 DNENQ
-174 YGESVWYDIRNK
+174 YGESVWYDKNDET
-186 LYKVAYG
+186 YKIAYG
-193 GELSSPDISISVS
+193 GELSSPDISIWVN

-222 NSVTDIAG
+222 NSVADIAG

-238 TLALEHRKNRT
+238 ALALEHRKNRT

-329 IDYNGSDTYITVE
+329 IDYNGCDTYITVE
-342 GIAPYV
+342 GIAPYI

-369 DGVYAI
+369 DGVYAV
-375 QPGMHQ
+375 QPGVRQ
-381 DGEDDEYCPTHNE
+381 DGEDNDYCPTHNE

-403 NDMILT
+403 KDMILT
-409 YAKTKDGSIIPV
+409 YAKTNDGSVIPV
-421 YAEKRTYTADD
+421 YAEKRTYKADD
-432 GNKDDYIALLS
+432 GNEDDYIALLS

>member
-1 MNEHKAFPLFT
+1 MIKNRLLVILAVVMCVTLLCSCQSNAK
-12 AFSDINEK
+12 SGINE
-20 YIFDA
+20 
-25 LDETQHKSKWY
+25 
-36 LNSAFLGI
+36 
-44 SAACFCLVAVA
+44 
-55 TAAMIALGGSG
+55 
-66 KLSAFFGGNS
+66 
-76 NTSSHSDSG
+76 
-85 NNSTLCE
+85 
-92 INDETMFARDFIK
+92 ETMFARDFIK
-105 VPLNKFS
+105 VQRDKFS
-112 IGLGAPGD
+112 VGLGAPGD

-145 KIELYSEDGIKQ
+145 NIELYSEEGIKQ
-157 VDKAFFTSKDYP
+157 VDKAFFTSKDHS
-169 DYDYL
+169 DNENQ
-174 YGESVWYDIRNK
+174 YGESVWYDKNDET
-186 LYKVAYG
+186 YKIAYG
-193 GELSSPDISISVS
+193 GELSSPDISIWVN

-222 NSVTDIAG
+222 NSVADIAG

-238 TLALEHRKNRT
+238 ALALEHRKNRT

-254 TDEQLGKIKS
+254 TDEQLGKIKG

-278 EGYEESSFET
+278 KGYEESSFET

-329 IDYNGSDTYITVE
+329 IDYNGCDTYITVE
-342 GIAPYV
+342 GIAPYI
-348 KKTGTVNILPYDDAK
+348 KKTGTVNILPYDEAK

-369 DGVYAI
+369 DGVYAV
-375 QPGMHQ
+375 QPGVRQ
-381 DGEDDEYCPTHNE
+381 DGEDNDYCPTHNE

-421 YAEKRTYTADD
+421 YAEKRTYKADE
-432 GNKDDYIALLS
+432 NSITTDYIALMP
-443 AVK
+443 AAK

>member
-1 MNEHKAFPLFT
+1 MRKRGIGMKKKCNVLAAVMAGVMCVTLLCSCQSNAK
-12 AFSDINEK
+12 SGINE
-20 YIFDA
+20 
-25 LDETQHKSKWY
+25 
-36 LNSAFLGI
+36 
-44 SAACFCLVAVA
+44 
-55 TAAMIALGGSG
+55 
-66 KLSAFFGGNS
+66 
-76 NTSSHSDSG
+76 
-85 NNSTLCE
+85 
-92 INDETMFARDFIK
+92 ETMFARDFIK
-105 VPLNKFS
+105 VQRDKFS
-112 IGLGAPGD
+112 VGLGAPGD

-145 KIELYSEDGIKQ
+145 NIELYSEEGIKQ
-157 VDKAFFTSKDYP
+157 VDKAFFTSKAHSDNENQ
-169 DYDYL
+169 
-174 YGESVWYDIRNK
+174 YGESVWYDKNDET
-186 LYKVAYG
+186 YKIAYG
-193 GELSSPDISISVS
+193 GELSSPDISIWVN

-222 NSVTDIAG
+222 NSVADIAG

-238 TLALEHRKNRT
+238 ALALEHRKNRT

-329 IDYNGSDTYITVE
+329 IDYNGCDTYITVE
-342 GIAPYV
+342 GIAPYI

-369 DGVYAI
+369 DGVYAV
-375 QPGMHQ
+375 QPGVRQ
-381 DGEDDEYCPTHNE
+381 DGEDNDYCPTHNE

-409 YAKTKDGSIIPV
+409 YAKTNDGSIIPV
-421 YAEKRTYTADD
+421 YAEKRTYKADE
-432 GNKDDYIALLS
+432 NSITTDYIALMP
-443 AVK
+443 AAK

>member
-20 YIFDA
+20 YISDA
-25 LDETQHKSKWY
+25 LDETPHQNKWY

-44 SAACFCLVAVA
+44 SAACFCLITVA
-55 TAAMIALGGSG
+55 TAAMIALGGSEY
-66 KLSAFFGGNS
+66 LSAFFSGNS
-76 NTSSHSDSG
+76 NTSSHSDY
-85 NNSTLCE
+85 STSNG
-92 INDETMFARDFIK
+92 INEKTMFARDFIK
-105 VPLNKFS
+105 VQHDKFS
-112 IGLGAPGD
+112 VGLGAPGD

-145 KIELYSEDGIKQ
+145 NIELYSEEGIKQ
-157 VDKAFFTSKDYP
+157 VDKAFFTSKDHS
-169 DYDYL
+169 DNENQ
-174 YGESVWYDIRNK
+174 YGESVWYDKNDET
-186 LYKVAYG
+186 YKIAYG
-193 GELSSPDISISVS
+193 GELSSPDISIWVN

-222 NSVTDIAG
+222 NSVADIVG

-238 TLALEHRKNRT
+238 ALALEHRKNRT

-254 TDEQLGKIKS
+254 TDEQLGKIKG

-278 EGYEESSFET
+278 KGYEESSFET

-329 IDYNGSDTYITVE
+329 IDYNGCDTYITVE
-342 GIAPYV
+342 GIAPYI
-348 KKTGTVNILPYDDAK
+348 KKTGTVNILPYDEAK

-369 DGVYAI
+369 DGVYAV
-375 QPGMHQ
+375 QPGVCQ
-381 DGEDDEYCPTHNE
+381 DGEDNDYCPTHNE

-421 YAEKRTYTADD
+421 YAEKRTYKADD
-432 GNKDDYIALLS
+432 GNEDDYIALLS

>member
-20 YIFDA
+20 YISDA
-25 LDETQHKSKWY
+25 LDETPHKNKWY

-44 SAACFCLVAVA
+44 SAACFCLVAVT

-66 KLSAFFGGNS
+66 KLSAFFGENS
-76 NTSSHSDSG
+76 NTSSHSDHS
-85 NNSTLCE
+85 NNSTPSK
-92 INDETMFARDFIK
+92 INEETMFARDFIK
-105 VPLNKFS
+105 VQRDKFS
-112 IGLGAPGD
+112 VGLGAPGD
-120 LSNRYTIDDLASVTQ
+120 LSYRYTIDDLASVTQ

-186 LYKVAYG
+186 TYKVAYG
-193 GELSSPDISISVS
+193 GELSSPDISIWA
-206 DKGILVM
+206 DNKGELGM
-213 RIQSFSTDD
+213 RIQSFNTDD
-222 NSVTDIAG
+222 NSVSQIEG
-230 IYPSETLY
+230 IYPSEMLY

-278 EGYEESSFET
+278 EGYEESAFET
-288 YEINEDKAFYPTIRY
+288 YSINEDKAFYPTIRY
-303 TAKTKKPA
+303 TAKTKKA
-311 TTEEQ
+311 STAEEQ
-316 ILDYNEMFCKTVT
+316 ILDYNNMFCKTVT
-329 IDYNGSDTYITVE
+329 IEYNGSDTYISVD
-342 GIAPYV
+342 GIAPYI
-348 KKTGTVNILPYDDAK
+348 KKTGTVNILPYDEAK

-375 QPGMHQ
+375 QPGVCQ
-381 DGEDDEYCPTHNE
+381 DGEDNDYCPTHNE

-403 NDMILT
+403 SDMILT

-421 YAEKRTYTADD
+421 YAENRTYKADD